1 MSHVH
6 SQRGFTIV
14 ELMLAMTFVSL
25 LLMAIAMTVIQ
36 ISNIYTKGLTM
47 RAVNQSGQTITQDIR
62 RSIEAARPLDIGGAD
77 AGGGQNYQP
86 MVKLGGDL
94 RLPDGGRLCTG
105 SYSYIWNNGKAFDA
119 PVNKYQDDSSLIR
132 LVKVVDNGSRYCA
145 DPSRAI
151 DRMTAVEML
160 SDGDRELAVQS
171 LSIREATD
179 SPAFGQAL
187 YIVKLVLGTNDQ
199 EALEL
204 TSVDA
209 SCKPPATNPDSQDYC
224 SINKFEF
231 TARAG
236 NIGGLR

>member
-6 SQRGFTIV
+6 KQQGFTIV

-47 RAVNQSGQTITQDIR
+47 RAVNQSGQAITQDIR

-77 AGGGQNYQP
+77 ASGGQNYQP
-86 MVKLGGDL
+86 MVRLGGEL
-94 RLPDGGRLCTG
+94 SQPDGGRLCTG
-105 SYSYIWNNGKAFDA
+105 SYSYIWNNGKAFST
-119 PVNKYQDDSSLIR
+119 PVNKFQDDSTLIR

-145 DPSRAI
+145 DPSRPI
-151 DRMTAVEML
+151 DRATAVEML
-160 SDGDRELAVQS
+160 SDGDRELAMQS
-171 LSIREATD
+171 FAIRQATD
-179 SPAFGQAL
+179 NPEFGQAL
-187 YIVKLVLGTNDQ
+187 YLITLQLGTNDQ
-199 EALEL
+199 EALDL
-204 TSVDA
+204 TSLDA
-209 SCKPPATNPDSQDYC
+209 SCKPPSENAELQDYC
-224 SINKFEF
+224 AVNKFEF